1 MSYLAGDARAF
12 VAAVRKELRQIRRY
26 PTALFG
32 LVFWPL
38 LLPSV
43 YVLMG
48 SVYSGGDPRAMAA
61 FEARSGVASIAGFV
75 FVGFSMYMWLSFL
88 LWGPGTAL
96 RLEQVRGS
104 LEAVYLTP
112 VSRLVI
118 LFGPPVAQLYTT
130 VLMFL
135 IMAVGLRVFFGVEM
149 APDAVARTIVVIA
162 VAVPAM
168 FALASLFAAAVL
180 RYGEIGPSVQF
191 VRGILVLACGVSFPV
206 VMLPGWAQA
215 LAAALPPTYIV
226 GDMRLVLLGGAS
238 LADVGRDLLL
248 LVGMAAL
255 TVVLGVVL
263 YGWIER
269 GARHSGMLGRY

>member
-1 MSYLAGDARAF
+1 MRYVAGDARAF

-26 PTALFG
+26 PAQLLG
-32 LVFWPL
+32 LIFWPL
-38 LLPSV
+38 MLPSV

-48 SVYSGGDPRAMAA
+48 SVYSGGDPAALAA
-61 FEARSGVASIAGFV
+61 FSARSGVSSVAGFV

-118 LFGPPVAQLYTT
+118 LFGPPVAQLYST

-135 IMAVGLRVFFGVEM
+135 IMAAGLRIFFGVEM
-149 APDAVARTIVVIA
+149 APDAIARTIVVIA

-215 LAAALPPTYIV
+215 VAAALPPTYIV
-226 GDMRLVLLGGAS
+226 GDMRLVLLAGAS
-238 LADVGRDLLL
+238 LLDVARDLAL
-248 LVGMAAL
+248 LVGMAAV

-269 GARHSGMLGRY
+269 SARRTGMLGRY